1 MKALVTGGAGFIGS
15 HLCEALVG
23 EGHEVIVVDDLSTG
37 HSRNLA
43 GLADSPALQVHW
55 TSILLDERL
64 QDLVDEVD
72 IVYHLA
78 AAVGVQLILERPVE
92 SIETNVLGTSR
103 VLRCAAKGQKKVVIA
118 STSEVYGK
126 NDEVPLREDDDSVL
140 GPTSKY
146 RWSYACAKAIDEF
159 LALAYHQSQGV
170 PVVIVRYFN
179 TIGPRQSGRYG
190 MVVPR
195 FVQQAL
201 AGTPITV
208 YGDGTQ
214 SRSFTDVADAVRA
227 TLAISRHP
235 DALGGVFNVGSGHEI
250 TINDLARRV
259 KALTASASTIV
270 RVSYERAYGEGFE
283 DLPRRVPDIGKL
295 RGLTGFTPEYGLD
308 ATLERV
314 IRYYRGQIAG

>member
-15 HLCEALVG
+15 HLCEALIG
-23 EGHEVIVVDDLSTG
+23 EGHEVTVVDDLSTG
-37 HSRNLA
+37 QTKNLVRV
-43 GLADSPALQVHW
+43 ADSPALHVHW
-55 TSILLDERL
+55 TSVLEDERL
-64 QDLVDEVD
+64 QDFVDEVD
-72 IVYHLA
+72 VVYHLA

-92 SIETNVLGTSR
+92 SIETNILGTGR
-103 VLRCAAKGQKKVVIA
+103 VLRCAVKGQKKVILA

-140 GPTSKY
+140 GPTSKN
-146 RWSYACAKAIDEF
+146 RWSYACSKAIDEF
-159 LALAYHQSQGV
+159 LGLAYWRDKGV

-179 TIGPRQSGRYG
+179 TIGPRQTGRYG

-201 AGTPITV
+201 AGEPISV
-208 YGDGTQ
+208 FGDGNQ

-227 TLAISRHP
+227 TLVVSRHP
-235 DALGGVFNVGSGHEI
+235 AAPGTVFNVGNGHEI

-259 KALTASASTIV
+259 KALTASASDIV
-270 RVSYERAYGEGFE
+270 HLPYEDVYSEGFE
-283 DLPRRVPDIGKL
+283 DLRRRVPDIRRL
-295 RGLTGFTPEYGLD
+295 RDLTGFAPRYDLD

-314 IRYYRGQIAG
+314 IRYYRDSASA